1 MKKLNIII
9 SGGGT
14 GGHIFP
20 AIAIADAIKAQ
31 APQADIQFVGALGKM
46 EMERV
51 PKAGYPITGLPISGL
66 QRRLSWQN
74 VKLPFKLIGSLLKAV
89 QLVRKHRPGVVIGAG
104 GYASGPMLA
113 VAGMMGIPTLIQEQN
128 AYAGITNKLL
138 ARRAKRICVAYPGME
153 AYFPAGKLRLTGNP
167 VRQDIVTLASLAE
180 GAAEYQQLRQA
191 AANHYGLDPGR
202 PTVLIAGGSLGARTL
217 NEAMMGLDFTS
228 AQQQQTQ
235 WLWQCGKVYA
245 ARCEAS
251 EAASRPNVKVLPFID
266 RMDLAYA
273 LADVVVCRAG
283 ALTIAE
289 LCVLGKPAILVPS
302 PNVAEDH
309 QTKNARALADRGAAV
324 MVADA
329 AIGAE
334 LGSQVMELLAK
345 DSRRAELA
353 ANARKM
359 GFPAAATEIAG
370 EALALIETNKTQ

>member
-74 VKLPFKLIGSLLKAV
+74 VKLPFKLIGSLLKAA
-89 QLVRKHRPGVVIGAG
+89 QLIRKYQPGVVIGTG

-113 VAGMMGIPTLIQEQN
+113 VAGLMGIPTLIQEQN

-138 ARRAKRICVAYPGME
+138 ARQVKRVCVAYPGME
-153 AYFPAGKLRLTGNP
+153 AYFPSEKLKLTGNP
-167 VRQDIVTLASLAE
+167 VRQDIVALASMAE
-180 GAAEYQQLRQA
+180 GSAEQLQLRQTA
-191 AANHYGLDPGR
+191 ATHYGLDPQR

-217 NEAMMGLDFTS
+217 NEAMMALDPIL
-228 AQQQQTQ
+228 AQQQRVQ

-251 EAASRPNVKVLPFID
+251 ATAGWPNVKVLPFID

-289 LCVLGKPAILVPS
+289 LCVLGKPAVLAPS

-309 QTKNARALADRGAAV
+309 QTKNARALADRGAAIL
-324 MVADA
+324 VADA
-329 AIGAE
+329 YIGTE
-334 LGSQVMELLAK
+334 LGPQVMALLAD
-345 DSRRAELA
+345 DSRRAALA

-370 EALALIETNKTQ
+370 EALALIQ